1 MTTIFNYNAPS
12 DLLKDRVILV
22 TGAGSGIGQAAAMA
36 FGSCGAEVILSGSN
50 TARLEQTYDLML
62 AGGCR
67 EPTLYTFDLRC
78 ADEQPYL
85 EFADAVRSEFGHLNG
100 LLHNASLLGEIK
112 PIAQQTFQTWCD
124 VQQVNVNSA
133 FMLSKA
139 MLPALQ
145 SAQDASLVF
154 TSSGVG
160 RRGRAYWGAYATSKF
175 ATEGLMQVLADE
187 MENTSNVRVN
197 SVNPGATNTSMR
209 RTAYPGEVPESNP
222 TADDIMPIYLYLM
235 GSASLGVNGQALS
248 AQV

>member
-124 VQQVNVNSA
+124 
-133 FMLSKA
+133 
-139 MLPALQ
+139 
-145 SAQDASLVF
+145 
-154 TSSGVG
+154 
-160 RRGRAYWGAYATSKF
+160 F
-175 ATEGLMQVLADE
+175 ATGLTEVDGQTISQSPT
-187 MENTSNVRVN
+187 TS
-197 SVNPGATNTSMR
+197 AT
-209 RTAYPGEVPESNP
+209 
-222 TADDIMPIYLYLM
+222 PIRLNWRCKFED
-235 GSASLGVNGQALS
+235 GSAVVASFTAKGEEKALIAIEHSKLKLESHITDKKHAWAGLLS
-248 AQV
+248 ACFKG